1 MRHALATQEA
11 AARAGFT
18 AERTVSIAPT
28 TSRAAP
34 AAASPR
40 PRRAPSA
47 SKAET
52 GGLPATR
59 GGRAPH
65 TKMDLQSVI
74 AFQKSLSERGPSSED
89 AQPANPTLR
98 ALDAVHK
105 DYLKLHRRATKSY
118 WAQPASPSMARSDS
132 TPSSTP
138 ATSPS
143 NAAAEKAAVE
153 GAFFSQPG
161 FWDV

>member
-1 MRHALATQEA
+1 
-11 AARAGFT
+11 
-18 AERTVSIAPT
+18 
-28 TSRAAP
+28 
-34 AAASPR
+34 
-40 PRRAPSA
+40 
-47 SKAET
+47 
-52 GGLPATR
+52 
-59 GGRAPH
+59 
-65 TKMDLQSVI
+65 MDLQSVI
-74 AFQKSLSERGPSSED
+74 AFQKSLSEPARLNED

-118 WAQPASPSMARSDS
+118 WAQPASPTLARSDS
-132 TPSSTP
+132 TPATTP